1 MGSTIM
7 SKYIYFGFVITFIL
21 LVSAAR
27 LLYSSNQELKK
38 EKTELELS
46 LKDAENKNKELNH
59 TISLQAATQKNTDET
74 QQAINEMSARI
85 SKELQR
91 TQYNIKNQIK
101 GLPCYD
107 QTIPADAI
115 DTICI
120 MQPSNKACNTY
131 DDKDKSGDNTSIDAA
146 KAKTN

>member
-1 MGSTIM
+1 M
-7 SKYIYFGFVITFIL
+7 SRYIYFGFVIAFIL

-27 LLYSSNQELKK
+27 FLYSNNQELKK

-46 LKDAENKNKELNH
+46 LKDAENKNRELNH
-59 TISLQAATQKNTDET
+59 IISLQAETQKNTDET

-85 SKELQR
+85 SEELQR

-107 QTIPADAI
+107 QTIPTDAI
-115 DTICI
+115 DAICI
-120 MQPSNKACNTY
+120 MQPSNKACNSDAY
-131 DDKDKSGDNTSIDAA
+131 KDKGGNNTSLDAA
-146 KAKTN
+146 KAKAN

>member
-1 MGSTIM
+1 M
-7 SKYIYFGFVITFIL
+7 SRYVYFGFVIAFIL
-21 LVSAAR
+21 LVFVAR
-27 LLYSSNQELKK
+27 LLYSNNQELKK

-46 LKDAENKNKELNH
+46 LKEAENKNRELNH
-59 TISLQAATQKNTDET
+59 IISLQAETQKNTDET

-85 SKELQR
+85 SEELQR

-115 DTICI
+115 DAICI
-120 MQPSNKACNTY
+120 MQPSNKACNTD
-131 DDKDKSGDNTSIDAA
+131 DDKGKSSNDSGIDAA
-146 KAKTN
+146 KTKAN

>member
-1 MGSTIM
+1 M
-7 SKYIYFGFVITFIL
+7 SRYIYFGFVIAFIL

-27 LLYSSNQELKK
+27 LLYSDNQELKK

-46 LKDAENKNKELNH
+46 LKEAENKNRELNH
-59 TISLQAATQKNTDET
+59 IISLQAETQKNTDET

-107 QTIPADAI
+107 QTIPTDAI
-115 DTICI
+115 DAICI
-120 MQPSNKACNTY
+120 MQPSNKACHAN
-131 DDKDKSGDNTSIDAA
+131 DDKSKSDNGFGINAA

>member
-1 MGSTIM
+1 MNR
-7 SKYIYFGFVITFIL
+7 YIYFGFVIAFIL

-27 LLYSSNQELKK
+27 LLYSDNQELKK

-46 LKDAENKNKELNH
+46 LKEAENKNRELNH
-59 TISLQAATQKNTDET
+59 IISLQAETQKNTDET

-85 SKELQR
+85 SEELQR

-115 DTICI
+115 DAICI
-120 MQPSNKACNTY
+120 MQPSNKACNTD
-131 DDKDKSGDNTSIDAA
+131 DDKGKSGDNTGVDAA
-146 KAKTN
+146 KAKAN

>member
-1 MGSTIM
+1 MGSAVM
-7 SKYIYFGFVITFIL
+7 SRYIYFGFVIAFIL

-27 LLYSSNQELKK
+27 LLYSDNQELKK

-46 LKDAENKNKELNH
+46 LKDAESKNRELNH
-59 TISLQAATQKNTDET
+59 IISLQAETQKNTDET

-85 SKELQR
+85 SEELQR

-115 DTICI
+115 DAICI
-120 MQPSNKACNTY
+120 MQPSNKACHANTY
-131 DDKDKSGDNTSIDAA
+131 KDKSSNGFGINAA

>member
-1 MGSTIM
+1 MGSAVM
-7 SKYIYFGFVITFIL
+7 SRYIYFGLVIAFIL

-27 LLYSSNQELKK
+27 FLYSNNQELKK

-46 LKDAENKNKELNH
+46 LKDAENKNRELNH
-59 TISLQAATQKNTDET
+59 IISLQAETQKNTDET

-85 SKELQR
+85 SEELQR

-115 DTICI
+115 DAICI
-120 MQPSNKACNTY
+120 MQPSNKACNTD
-131 DDKDKSGDNTSIDAA
+131 DDKGKGSNDSIIDAA

>member
-1 MGSTIM
+1 MN
-7 SKYIYFGFVITFIL
+7 KYIYFCFVISFIM

-27 LLYSSNQELKK
+27 LLYSDNQDLKK
-38 EKTELELS
+38 EKTALELS
-46 LKDAENKNKELNH
+46 LKDAEVKNSELNR
-59 TISLQAATQKNTDET
+59 TISLQAETQKNTDET

-107 QTIPADAI
+107 QAIPADAI
-115 DTICI
+115 DAICI
-120 MQPSNKACNTY
+120 MQPSNKACNND
-131 DDKDKSGDNTSIDAA
+131 DDKGKGSYDSNINAS

>member
-1 MGSTIM
+1 MLSKIN
-7 SKYIYFGFVITFIL
+7 KYIYFALALLL
-21 LVSAAR
+21 LVLLMTAR
-27 LLYSSNQELKK
+27 LLYSDNKALKQEKMAI
-38 EKTELELS
+38 ELS
-46 LKDAENKNKELNH
+46 LKDAESKNSELNR
-59 TISLQAATQKNTDET
+59 TISLQAETQKNTDET

-115 DTICI
+115 DAICI
-120 MQPSNKACNTY
+120 MQPSNSACHAN
-131 DDKDKSGDNTSIDAA
+131 DDKSKSGNSSGVNAA
-146 KAKTN
+146 KTKTN

>member
-1 MGSTIM
+1 MLSKIN
-7 SKYIYFGFVITFIL
+7 KYIYFALALLL
-21 LVSAAR
+21 LVLLMTAR
-27 LLYSSNQELKK
+27 LLYSDNKALKQEKMAI
-38 EKTELELS
+38 ELS
-46 LKDAENKNKELNH
+46 LKDAESKNSELNR
-59 TISLQAATQKNTDET
+59 TISLQAETQKNTDET

-115 DTICI
+115 DAICI
-120 MQPSNKACNTY
+120 MQPSNSACNA
-131 DDKDKSGDNTSIDAA
+131 DNDKDKGGDYSNINAA
-146 KAKTN
+146 KTKTN

>member
-1 MGSTIM
+1 M
-7 SKYIYFGFVITFIL
+7 SKYIYFAVGFIVLAL
-21 LVSAAR
+21 LLSVKT
-27 LLYSSNQELKK
+27 LYSAVDELKQ

-46 LKDAENKNKELNH
+46 LKDAENKNRELNH
-59 TISLQAATQKNTDET
+59 TISLQAETQKNTDET

-85 SKELQR
+85 SEELQR

-115 DTICI
+115 DAICI
-120 MQPSNKACNTY
+120 MQPSNKACNSDAY
-131 DDKDKSGDNTSIDAA
+131 KNKGGNNTSLDATKA
-146 KAKTN
+146 KAN

>member
-1 MGSTIM
+1 M
-7 SKYIYFGFVITFIL
+7 SKYIYFGFAIAFTL

-27 LLYSSNQELKK
+27 LLYSDNQELKK

-46 LKDAENKNKELNH
+46 LKEAENKNRELNNI
-59 TISLQAATQKNTDET
+59 ISLQAETQKNTDET

-85 SKELQR
+85 SEELQR

-115 DTICI
+115 DAICI
-120 MQPSNKACNTY
+120 MQPSNKACNTD
-131 DDKDKSGDNTSIDAA
+131 DDKGKSSNNSSIDAA
-146 KAKTN
+146 KTKTN

>member
-1 MGSTIM
+1 M
-7 SKYIYFGFVITFIL
+7 SRYIYFGFVIAFIL

-27 LLYSSNQELKK
+27 LLYSDNQELKK

-46 LKDAENKNKELNH
+46 LKDAESKNRELNH
-59 TISLQAATQKNTDET
+59 IISLQAETQKNTDET

-115 DTICI
+115 DAICI
-120 MQPSNKACNTY
+120 MQPSNKACNTNTY
-131 DDKDKSGDNTSIDAA
+131 KDKGSDNTSVDAA
-146 KAKTN
+146 KAKAN

>member
-1 MGSTIM
+1 M
-7 SKYIYFGFVITFIL
+7 SKYIYFAVGFVVLFL
-21 LVSAAR
+21 LLSVKT
-27 LLYSSNQELKK
+27 LYSSVEKLKQEKVKL
-38 EKTELELS
+38 TLA
-46 LKDAENKNKELNH
+46 LKDAENKNNELSH
-59 TISLQAATQKNTDET
+59 TISLQAETQKNTDET

-91 TQYNIKNQIK
+91 TQYTIKNQIK

-115 DTICI
+115 DAICI
-120 MQPSNKACNTY
+120 MQPSNKACNTD
-131 DDKDKSGDNTSIDAA
+131 DDKGKGSNDSVIDAA